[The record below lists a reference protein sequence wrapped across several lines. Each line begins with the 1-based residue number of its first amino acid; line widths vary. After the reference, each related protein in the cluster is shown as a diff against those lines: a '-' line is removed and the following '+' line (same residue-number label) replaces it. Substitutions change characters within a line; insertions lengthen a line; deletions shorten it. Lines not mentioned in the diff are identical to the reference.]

1 MSEYAYKYHGTE
13 NYCYPGTDV
22 LRNKQGITDEIILT
36 NAEREITSLRLL
48 MIRDMQVMGRFDLVH
63 LCSIHRFVFSDIYDW
78 AGELRRG
85 EFLAKENSIFCRG
98 QYLEEN
104 AKNTFSKLLQ
114 ENYLQNLEKEQ
125 FIERLAFYMSEVNA
139 LHPFREGNGRTAR
152 EFFRQLSLN
161 ADYIL
166 DFGSVDKKQ
175 LLVADIDA
183 FNGQYAALIAILD
196 KIVLYTRDKNA

>member
-1 MSEYAYKYHGTE
+1 MSEYSYNYHGTE

-48 MIRDMQVMGRFDLVH
+48 MIRDMQVMGQFDLAH
-63 LCSIHRFVFSDIYDW
+63 LCKIHRFIFSDIYDW

-85 EFLAKENSIFCRG
+85 EFLAKGNSIFCRG

-104 AKNTFSKLLQ
+104 AKNTFSKLLH
-114 ENYLQNLEKEQ
+114 ENYLRNLKKEQ
-125 FIERLAFYMSEVNA
+125 FIERLAFYMGEVNA

-161 ADYIL
+161 TDVIL
-166 DFGSVDKKQ
+166 DFGSVDKEQ
-175 LLVADIDA
+175 LLAADIDA
-183 FNGQYAALIAILD
+183 FNGRYDPLIAILN
-196 KIVLYTRDKNA
+196 KAVWHTST

>member
-1 MSEYAYKYHGTE
+1 MSEYAYNYHGTE
-13 NYCYPGTDV
+13 NYCYPGTDI

-48 MIRDMQVMGRFDLVH
+48 MIRDMQTMGQFDLAH
-63 LCSIHRFVFSDIYDW
+63 LCNIHRFIFSDIYDW

-85 EFLAKENSIFCRG
+85 EFLSKGNSLFCRG
-98 QYLEEN
+98 PYLEEN

-114 ENYLQNLEKEQ
+114 ENYLRNLEKEQ
-125 FIERLAFYMSEVNA
+125 CIEQLAFYMGEVNA

-161 ADYIL
+161 AGSIL
-166 DFGSVDKKQ
+166 DFGSVDKEA
-175 LLVADIDA
+175 LLAADIKA
-183 FNGQYAALIAILD
+183 FNGQYDSLAAILN
-196 KIVLYTRDKNA
+196 KTVWRTRGQNA